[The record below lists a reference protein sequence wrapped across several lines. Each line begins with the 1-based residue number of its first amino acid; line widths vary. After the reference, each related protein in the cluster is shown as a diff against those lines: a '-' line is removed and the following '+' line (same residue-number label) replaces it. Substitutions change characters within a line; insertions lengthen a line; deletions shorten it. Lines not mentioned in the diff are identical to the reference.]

1 MGMGRVLERKCA
13 GVNQIGIVAC
23 RLAWGLSVSS
33 VMKQPSLL
41 IRWFA
46 PILFALTLSG
56 FAAAENPAPEE
67 NKAKTLD
74 QKIDEW
80 FGKATGPFVNA
91 VFYPLATD
99 IDVEKVS
106 KMPENLTLA
115 APAGVDLWFYRA
127 DDKSEWQRVSVVK
140 NKDGLYCEE
149 LGMAEKSSGEV
160 KPFSGQWTPAKF
172 KIFLVIFW
180 LAAAGVILTIVFK
193 FINIRAFGLAMRTVR
208 GKYSLDSD
216 PGSVTHFQALT
227 AAVSGTVGLGNI
239 AGVAI
244 GIHSGGPGVA
254 FWLFLS
260 GFLGMSTKFAECT
273 LGVKYRIF
281 DTQKNVHGGPMY
293 YLRLG
298 LEERGMKSLGMVLAF
313 FFAIFCVFASFGG
326 GNVFQVNQVTTQL
339 INITGGE
346 NSFFFENQWVFG
358 LIMAFM
364 TALVI
369 IGGIKG
375 IAKVTGKLV
384 PLMCITYVVSCLLV
398 LIVNASHII
407 PALQMIMTEAFQ
419 PRAAITGGLVAA
431 FIWGMRRATFS
442 NEAGIGSAPIAH
454 AAAKTRRPASEGV
467 VALLEPFLDT
477 VVICTMTALVLCVTM
492 NFEGGNSAN
501 YEINGHSY
509 VLGTSGTGFKEGIAM
524 TSAAFET
531 VHTSFKYILFTC
543 VFLFAFSTLITWSY
557 YGLQAWQYLFGK
569 KVITAWVYKVI
580 FCLIIIVGSA
590 ASMANATDFSD
601 ASLFAMSV
609 PNLIGVYLLLPIV
622 RSELARFVSFAKRV
636 DDGATVEEADA
647 ADRKHES

>member
-1 MGMGRVLERKCA
+1 MRKWGFRACLMTAALPVCA
-13 GVNQIGIVAC
+13 GMERMTLRSRMTRWTTA
-23 RLAWGLSVSS
+23 LFLLLSWCSC
-33 VMKQPSLL
+33 
-41 IRWFA
+41 FA
-46 PILFALTLSG
+46 QEAEK
-56 FAAAENPAPEE
+56 AAEQS
-67 NKAKTLD
+67 LD
-74 QKIDEW
+74 QKIDSI
-80 FGKATGPFVNA
+80 FAKITGPFVNTIFTTVKIGEFDA
-91 VFYPLATD
+91 L
-99 IDVEKVS
+99 
-106 KMPENLTLA
+106 L
-115 APAGVDLWFYRA
+115 
-127 DDKSEWQRVSVVK
+127 VV
-140 NKDGLYCEE
+140 
-149 LGMAEKSSGEV
+149 
-160 KPFSGQWTPAKF
+160 
-172 KIFLVIFW
+172 FW
-180 LAAAGVILTIVFK
+180 LALAGLIVTVVFK

-208 GKYSLDSD
+208 GKYSLASD

-281 DTQKNVHGGPMY
+281 DTEGRVHGGPMY
-293 YLRLG
+293 YLRRG
-298 LEERGMKSLGMVLAF
+298 LTERGLKPLGMVLAF

-326 GNVFQVNQVTTQL
+326 GNIFQVNQVTTQL

-346 NSFFFENQWVFG
+346 SSFFFDKQWVFG

-375 IAKVTGKLV
+375 IAKVTDKLV
-384 PLMCITYVVSCLLV
+384 PLMCGLYVFSALLV

-407 PALQMIMTEAFQ
+407 PALQMIMREAFE

-477 VVICTMTALVLCVTM
+477 VVICSMTALVLCVTM
-492 NFEGGNSAN
+492 NFEGASAN
-501 YEINGHSY
+501 YQINGHSY
-509 VLGTSGTGFKEGIAM
+509 VLGASGTGFKEGIAM

-531 VHTSFKYILFTC
+531 IHSSFKYVLFFC
-543 VFLFAFSTLITWSY
+543 VFAFAFSTLITWSY

-569 KVITAWVYKVI
+569 NAIAAWVYKCI

-590 ASMANATDFSD
+590 TSMSAATDFSD
-601 ASLFAMSV
+601 ASLFAMSI
-609 PNLIGVYLLLPIV
+609 PNLIGVYLLLPVV
-622 RSELARFVSFAKRV
+622 RSELARFVAFTKRV
-636 DDGATVEEADA
+636 DGGATVEEADA
-647 ADRKHES
+647 EDRAEHS

>member
-1 MGMGRVLERKCA
+1 MTQRTRNGWLT
-13 GVNQIGIVAC
+13 GVMVFFF
-23 RLAWGLSVSS
+23 
-33 VMKQPSLL
+33 SLCSC
-41 IRWFA
+41 FA
-46 PILFALTLSG
+46 QE
-56 FAAAENPAPEE
+56 AAAVVE
-67 NKAKTLD
+67 KSMD

-80 FGKATGPFVNA
+80 FGKVTAPFVNA
-91 VFYPLATD
+91 VFSTINVGGYKA
-99 IDVEKVS
+99 
-106 KMPENLTLA
+106 
-115 APAGVDLWFYRA
+115 LW
-127 DDKSEWQRVSVVK
+127 
-140 NKDGLYCEE
+140 
-149 LGMAEKSSGEV
+149 
-160 KPFSGQWTPAKF
+160 
-172 KIFLVIFW
+172 VIFW
-180 LAAAGVILTIVFK
+180 LAAAGVIVTIVFK

-208 GKYSLDSD
+208 GKYSLASD

-281 DTQKNVHGGPMY
+281 DTEGNVHGGPMY
-293 YLRLG
+293 YLRRG
-298 LEERGMKSLGMVLAF
+298 LHERGMKSLGMVLAF

-326 GNVFQVNQVTTQL
+326 GNVFQVNQVTSQL

-346 NSFFFENQWVFG
+346 SSFFFDKQWVFG

-375 IAKVTGKLV
+375 IAKVTDKLV
-384 PLMCITYVVSCLLV
+384 PLMCGTYVVSALLV
-398 LIVNASHII
+398 LIVNASHVV
-407 PALQMIMTEAFQ
+407 PALQMIMREAFE

-492 NFEGGNSAN
+492 NFDGDSAN
-501 YEINGHSY
+501 YVINGQAY
-509 VLGTSGTGFKEGIAM
+509 TLGTSGTGFKEGIAM
-524 TSAAFET
+524 TSGAFET
-531 VHTSFKYILFTC
+531 IHSSFKYVLFLC

-569 KVITAWVYKVI
+569 KPITAWIYKVI
-580 FCLIIIVGSA
+580 FCLIIVVGSS

-601 ASLFAMSV
+601 ASLFAMSI
-609 PNLIGVYLLLPIV
+609 PNLIGVYLLLPVV
-622 RSELARFVSFAKRV
+622 RAELSRFISFTKRV
-636 DDGATVEEADA
+636 DGGATVEEADA
-647 ADRKHES
+647 VDREHHS

>member
-1 MGMGRVLERKCA
+1 
-13 GVNQIGIVAC
+13 VNQIGIVAC
-23 RLAWGLSVSS
+23 RLAWGLSLSFI
-33 VMKQPSLL
+33 MKQASLL

-46 PILFALTLSG
+46 VLFFALTFSG
-56 FAAAENPAPEE
+56 FATAEDVTPKKEE
-67 NKAKTLD
+67 PKSLD
-74 QKIDEW
+74 QIIDEL
-80 FGKATGPFVNA
+80 FGLATGPFVNA

-99 IDVEKVS
+99 IDVDKVS
-106 KMPENLTLA
+106 KMPQNLTLP
-115 APAGVDLWFYRA
+115 APGGADEWFYRA
-127 DDKSEWQRVSVVK
+127 DEKSEWQRVTVDK
-140 NKDGLYCEE
+140 NEEGLYCEE
-149 LGMAEKSSGEV
+149 LGMAATGSGTV
-160 KPFSGQWTPAKF
+160 KAFSGQWTPAKF

-208 GKYSLDSD
+208 GKYSLDTD

-281 DTQKNVHGGPMY
+281 DTEKNVHGGPMY

-298 LEERGMKSLGMVLAF
+298 LEERGLKSIGMVLAF

-326 GNVFQVNQVTTQL
+326 GNIFQVNQVTTQL
-339 INITGGE
+339 INITGGGD
-346 NSFFFENQWVFG
+346 SFFFDKQWVFG
-358 LIMAFM
+358 LIMALM

-375 IAKVTGKLV
+375 IAKVTDKLV
-384 PLMCITYVVSCLLV
+384 PFMCITYVVSCLLV

-492 NFEGGNSAN
+492 NFEGSNSAN

-509 VLGTSGTGFKEGIAM
+509 VLGAAGTGFKEGIAM

-531 VHTSFKYILFTC
+531 IHTSFKYVLFLC

-569 KVITAWVYKVI
+569 KAITAWVYKVI
-580 FCLIIIVGSA
+580 FCLIIIVGSS

-601 ASLFAMSV
+601 ASLFAMSI

>member
-1 MGMGRVLERKCA
+1 
-13 GVNQIGIVAC
+13 
-23 RLAWGLSVSS
+23 
-33 VMKQPSLL
+33 MKKPSFW
-41 IRWFA
+41 IQWFT
-46 PILFALTLSG
+46 PFLFALILNSS
-56 FAAAENPAPEE
+56 AIAEDSLPKEPIR
-67 NKAKTLD
+67 KTLD

-80 FGKATGPFVNA
+80 FGNVTGPFVNTI
-91 VFYPLATD
+91 FYPLATD
-99 IDVEKVS
+99 IDVKKVS
-106 KMPENLTLA
+106 EMPENLTLE
-115 APAGVDLWFYRA
+115 APGGADYWYYRA
-127 DDKSEWQRVSVVK
+127 NENGDWQRVNVVK

-149 LGMAEKSSGEV
+149 LGMAEKSSDSL
-160 KPFSGQWTPAKF
+160 KSFSGQWTPAKM
-172 KIFLVIFW
+172 KTFLVIFW
-180 LAAAGVILTIVFK
+180 LAAAGVILTLVFK
-193 FINIRAFGLAMRTVR
+193 FINIRAFGLALRTVR
-208 GKYSLDSD
+208 GKYSLNSD

-281 DTQKNVHGGPMY
+281 DTEGRVHGGPMY
-293 YLRLG
+293 YLRRG
-298 LEERGMKSLGMVLAF
+298 LNERGMKSLGVVLAL

-346 NSFFFENQWVFG
+346 ASFFFKNQWVFG
-358 LIMAFM
+358 VIMAFM

-369 IGGIKG
+369 IGGIQG

-384 PLMCITYVVSCLLV
+384 PLMCITYIVSCILV
-398 LIVNASHII
+398 LVVNASHIF
-407 PALQMIMTEAFQ
+407 PALQMIITEAFH

-431 FIWGMRRATFS
+431 FVWGMRRATFS

-454 AAAKTRRPASEGV
+454 AASKTRRPASEGV

-492 NFEGGNSAN
+492 NFEGNSAN
-501 YEINGHSY
+501 YSINGHSY
-509 VLGTSGTGFKEGIAM
+509 VLSAAGTGFKEGIAM

-531 VHTSFKYILFTC
+531 IHSSFKYILFFC

-569 KVITAWVYKVI
+569 KAITAWIYKVI
-580 FCLIIIVGSA
+580 FCLIIVVGSS

-601 ASLFAMSV
+601 ASLFAMSI

-622 RSELARFVSFAKRV
+622 RSELARFVSFTKRV
-636 DDGATVEEADA
+636 DAGATVEEADA
-647 ADRKHES
+647 ADRQHES

>member
-1 MGMGRVLERKCA
+1 MAWVLKGKFTA
-13 GVNQIGIVAC
+13 VNQIGIVAC
-23 RLAWGLSVSS
+23 RLAQGLPVSTGMKPIPSFRIILLLALCVLSCGVFASAQEVQPDVEVPASV
-33 VMKQPSLL
+33 VEEVAKPE
-41 IRWFA
+41 A
-46 PILFALTLSG
+46 PV
-56 FAAAENPAPEE
+56 AAKPPTMDE
-67 NKAKTLD
+67 
-74 QKIDEW
+74 KIDK
-80 FGKATGPFVNA
+80 FFADATGWFVNGI
-91 VFYPLATD
+91 F
-99 IDVEKVS
+99 
-106 KMPENLTLA
+106 
-115 APAGVDLWFYRA
+115 
-127 DDKSEWQRVSVVK
+127 
-140 NKDGLYCEE
+140 
-149 LGMAEKSSGEV
+149 SS
-160 KPFSGQWTPAKF
+160 F
-172 KIFLVIFW
+172 KIAGYDVLWVVLW
-180 LAAAGVILTIVFK
+180 LALAGIVFTLVFG
-193 FINIRAFGLAMRTVR
+193 FINIRAFPLALRTVK
-208 GKYSLDSD
+208 GKYSLESD

-244 GIHSGGPGVA
+244 GIQSGGPGVA

-298 LEERGMKSLGMVLAF
+298 LEERGLKPVGVVLAL

-326 GNVFQVNQVTTQL
+326 GNIFQVNQVTTQL
-339 INITGGE
+339 INITGGKD
-346 NSFFFENQWVFG
+346 SYFFENQWVFG

-375 IAKVTGKLV
+375 IAKVTDKLV
-384 PLMCITYVVSCLLV
+384 PLMCITYVLSCALV
-398 LIVNASHII
+398 LIVNASHIF
-407 PALQMIMTEAFQ
+407 PAFQMIISEAFQ
-419 PRAAITGGLVAA
+419 PRAAITGGLLAA

-492 NFEGGNSAN
+492 NFEGSDSAN
-501 YEINGHSY
+501 YEINGHAY

-524 TSAAFET
+524 TSGAFET
-531 VHTSFKYILFTC
+531 IHDSFKYVLFLC

-569 KVITAWVYKVI
+569 KPVMAWVYKVI
-580 FCLIIIVGSA
+580 FCLIIVVGSS

-601 ASLFAMSV
+601 ASLFAMSI
-609 PNLIGVYLLLPIV
+609 PNLIGVYLLLPVV
-622 RSELARFVSFAKRV
+622 RSELARFVAFAKRV

-647 ADRKHES
+647 VDRKHDS